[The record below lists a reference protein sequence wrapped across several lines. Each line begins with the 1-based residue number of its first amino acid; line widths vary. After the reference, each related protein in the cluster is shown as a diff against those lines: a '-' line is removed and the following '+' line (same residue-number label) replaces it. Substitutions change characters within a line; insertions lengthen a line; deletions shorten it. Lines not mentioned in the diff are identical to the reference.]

1 MSGPMVRFRVDFGE
15 HSNVGPGKVAL
26 LEAVRNAGSLS
37 QAARDIDMS
46 YRRAWLLLESLK
58 ESFRKPVTV
67 ATTGGKGGG
76 GVELTPFGHDLIRCY
91 RALEADV
98 AQCAAKRLRG
108 IASQVNDSQAATPA
122 RRRPLSR
129 ASRS

>member
-1 MSGPMVRFRVDFGE
+1 MPGPVVRFRIDFDE
-15 HSNVGPGKVAL
+15 HSFVGPGKVAL
-26 LEAVRNAGSLS
+26 LEAVRDAGSLS
-37 QAARDIDMS
+37 QAARDIGMS

-98 AQCAAKRLRG
+98 AAAATRRLRSIVAQVSG
-108 IASQVNDSQAATPA
+108 ASSTPKA
-122 RRRPLSR
+122 SRRPLAR
-129 ASRS
+129 